1 MAENTI
7 FSVEEVL
14 QLEARVSAIETM
26 INSLTQM
33 LAVGGVN
40 ISVPELSSSIT
51 PSGTSN
57 TSINIR
63 NRPQGE
69 NGGVKPTPPPT
80 NIVNDNINK
89 NTLTITQGNTP
100 ASSILAKIPNVV
112 GLDKNYVFTNKV
124 GDRQDY
130 ITVKADDQ
138 TGYSFNV
145 TLVGVPTTDIYQVD
159 KIQSQIPLA
168 GTFATPNSYITV
180 NYYTYVGGSTR
191 RMVLE

>member
-1 MAENTI
+1 MSENTI

-51 PSGTSN
+51 LSGTSN
-57 TSINIR
+57 TSINIT

-69 NGGVKPTPPPT
+69 NDGVKPTPPPT
-80 NIVNDNINK
+80 TIVNDNINK
-89 NTLTITQGNTP
+89 NTLTTP

-112 GLDKNYVFTNKV
+112 GSNKNYVF
-124 GDRQDY
+124 
-130 ITVKADDQ
+130 IE
-138 TGYSFNV
+138 
-145 TLVGVPTTDIYQVD
+145 QV
-159 KIQSQIPLA
+159 
-168 GTFATPNSYITV
+168 
-180 NYYTYVGGSTR
+180 
-191 RMVLE
+191 